1 MEQGN
6 GDMTAAIALNHV
18 GKRFG
23 DKVAVEDLCLEVPP
37 GCIYGFLGPNGAG
50 KTTTLRMIVGI
61 FYPDQGSVRV
71 LGQSNPAAVRERIGY
86 LPEERGLY
94 DRMRLVD
101 QMTYYGR
108 LKGMGARQ
116 AGEVSSRLLVEYG
129 LGDWQEKKCN
139 TLSKGMAQ
147 KVQILA
153 TIMHGPDLVILDEP
167 FSGLDPVNRDV
178 MRDLILQLKRDGKS
192 VLFSTH
198 IMEQAEQI
206 CDFVVL
212 IDRGAKVLDGSLS
225 SVRAAAGQSIR
236 LDYDGNGSS
245 LAQIPGVERVND
257 SGKQAELF
265 LSEGGN
271 SQKVLEALIAH
282 GIRVRRFDL
291 TELSLHEI
299 FLRAVGGEGAAA

>member
-1 MEQGN
+1 
-6 GDMTAAIALNHV
+6 MTQAIALHNV
-18 GKRFG
+18 SKRFG
-23 DKVAVEDLCLEVPP
+23 DKAAVEDLSLEVPP

-61 FYPDQGSVRV
+61 FYPDRGSLRV
-71 LGQSNPAAVRERIGY
+71 LGERDPAAVRERLGY
-86 LPEERGLY
+86 LPEERGIY
-94 DRMRLVD
+94 DRMRLD
-101 QMTYYGR
+101 DLMTYYGR
-108 LKGMGARQ
+108 LKGMGARD
-116 AGEVSSRLLVEYG
+116 AREAARRLLTEYG
-129 LGDWQEKKCN
+129 LGDWREKKCN

-153 TIMHGPDLVILDEP
+153 TIMHAPDLVLLDEP

-178 MRDLILQLKRDGKS
+178 MRDLILRLKRDGRS

-206 CDFVVL
+206 CDYVVL
-212 IDRGAKVLDGSLS
+212 IDRGSKVLDGSLS
-225 SVRAAAGQSIR
+225 SVRAAGGQSIR
-236 LDYDGNGSS
+236 LDYDGGGSA
-245 LAQIPGVERVND
+245 LHRLPGVERVND

-265 LSEGGN
+265 LAGDGD
-271 SQKVLEALIAH
+271 SQEVLRALVEN

-299 FLRAVGGEGAAA
+299 FLRAVGGKGGTP

>member
-1 MEQGN
+1 MS
-6 GDMTAAIALNHV
+6 AAIALHNIC
-18 GKRFG
+18 KRFG
-23 DKVAVEDLCLEVPP
+23 DKAAVEDLSLEVPP

-61 FYPDQGSVRV
+61 FYPDRGSLRV
-71 LGQSNPAAVRERIGY
+71 LGERDPAAVRERIGY
-86 LPEERGLY
+86 LPEERGIY
-94 DRMRLVD
+94 DRMRLD
-101 QMTYYGR
+101 DLMTYYGR
-108 LKGMGARQ
+108 LKGMGARD
-116 AGEVSSRLLVEYG
+116 AREVSRRLLSEYG
-129 LGDWQEKKCN
+129 LGDWREKKCN

-153 TIMHGPDLVILDEP
+153 TTMHGPDLVILDEP

-206 CDFVVL
+206 CDYVVL
-212 IDRGAKVLDGSLS
+212 IDRGCKVLDGSLS
-225 SVRAAAGQSIR
+225 SVRAAGGLSIR
-236 LDYDGNGSS
+236 LDYDGSGSA
-245 LAQIPGVERVND
+245 LHRLPGVERVND

-265 LSEGGN
+265 LAGDGD
-271 SQKVLEALIAH
+271 SQEILRALVEN

-299 FLRAVGGEGAAA
+299 FLRAVGGEGETP